1 MEETRRSGVLLD
13 RCLLLSVWTYPSLG
27 PPARDVNLGTLDR
40 VLFWERLVLATVTES
55 ELVD

>member
-1 MEETRRSGVLLD
+1 VLLD

-27 PPARDVNLGTLDR
+27 PPARYVNLGTLDR